1 MSTDQRVDPEPLSA
15 DEATYHGSLTEL
27 HGPCVVLGDCVCPD
41 CDTEMVR
48 YLAGPDP
55 DQLPDRRLRMYLP
68 TAGQMLEHVRP
79 SSFTRAPGRATR

>member
-1 MSTDQRVDPEPLSA
+1 M
-15 DEATYHGSLTEL
+15 
-27 HGPCVVLGDCVCPD
+27 CPD

-48 YLAGPDP
+48 YLAGPDS
-55 DQLPDRRLRMYLP
+55 DQLPDRRLRLYLP